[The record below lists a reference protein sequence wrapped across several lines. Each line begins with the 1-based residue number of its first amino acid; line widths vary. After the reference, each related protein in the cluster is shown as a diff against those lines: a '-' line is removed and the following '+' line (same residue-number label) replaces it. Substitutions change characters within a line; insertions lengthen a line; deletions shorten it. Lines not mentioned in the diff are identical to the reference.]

1 MTIIK
6 FEPIYKERP
15 WGGTSLSTF
24 FKREIKL
31 DSDKVGESWD
41 IVDRNEAQSIALND
55 LYEGMPLR
63 EIIANNCDTIMG
75 PIWQKEA
82 RFPILVKWLDCH
94 ERLSL
99 QVHPPESIASALHGE
114 PKTENWYVANATGDA
129 GLFIGFKET
138 TNKEYFKKALANKD
152 AENLCHRI
160 ESKEGDSVLVESG
173 RIHAIDGGNLILE
186 IQQNSDTTYRVYD
199 WGRIDQ
205 NNRSRTLHIEESLK
219 SINFNDINPTLL
231 NTQNSEG
238 ILTLADCKFFRIKK
252 YSLEKGTMINL
263 KVADIDCSIIH
274 LISGSIQIGTDLIK
288 NGEQVLS
295 PFSSEC
301 NVTLLSNSVFLVT
314 DQFVN
319 EYNLGGLVSN

>member
-24 FKREIKL
+24 FEREIKL
-31 DSDKVGESWD
+31 DSNTVGESWD
-41 IVDRNEAQSIALND
+41 IVDRNEAQSIALSD
-55 LYEGMPLR
+55 TYKGMPLR
-63 EIIANNCDTIMG
+63 EIIANNCDTMMG
-75 PIWQKEA
+75 PTWHKEA
-82 RFPILVKWLDCH
+82 RFPILVKWLDCR

-99 QVHPPESIASALHGE
+99 QVHPPEEVASTLQGE
-114 PKTENWYVANATGDA
+114 PKTENWYVANATEKA
-129 GLFIGFKET
+129 GLFIGFKEAS
-138 TNKEYFKKALANKD
+138 NKEYFKKALANKD
-152 AENLCHRI
+152 AENLCQRI
-160 ESKEGDSVLVESG
+160 KSSAGDSVLVESG

-199 WGRIDQ
+199 WGRVDQ
-205 NNRSRTLHIEESLK
+205 NNRPRTLHIEESLK
-219 SINFNDINPTLL
+219 SINFNDINPTLF

-252 YSLEKGTMINL
+252 YSFEKGTKVNL
-263 KVADIDCSIIH
+263 KVAGIDCFIIH
-274 LISGSIQIGTDLIK
+274 LISGAIQIGTDLIK
-288 NGEQVLS
+288 KGEQVLS

-301 NVTLLSNSVFLVT
+301 DVALLTDSVFLVT

>member
-15 WGGTSLSTF
+15 WGGTSLGTF
-24 FKREIKL
+24 FEREIKL
-31 DSDKVGESWD
+31 ESNKIGESWD
-41 IVDRNEAQSIALND
+41 IVDRNEAQSIALSD
-55 LYEGMPLR
+55 LYKGMPLR
-63 EIIANNCDTIMG
+63 EIIANNCNTVMG
-75 PIWQKEA
+75 PIWHNDAK
-82 RFPILVKWLDCH
+82 FPILVKWLDCQ

-99 QVHPPESIASALHGE
+99 QVHPPESIASALLGE
-114 PKTENWYVANATGDA
+114 PKTENWYVANATEDA

-138 TNKEYFKKALANKD
+138 LNKKFFKKALEKKD
-152 AENLCHRI
+152 AETLCHRI
-160 ESKEGDSVLVESG
+160 KSKAGDSVLVESG

-199 WGRIDQ
+199 WGRVDQ
-205 NNRSRTLHIEESLK
+205 DNRPRTLHIEESLK

-231 NTQNSEG
+231 STQNSQG
-238 ILTLADCKFFRIKK
+238 ILILADCKFFRIKK
-252 YSLEKGTMINL
+252 YSFEKGAKINL
-263 KVADIDCSIIH
+263 KAADIDCSIIH
-274 LISGSIQIGTDLIK
+274 LISGSIQIGADLIK
-288 NGEQVLS
+288 KGEQVLS

-301 NVTLLSNSVFLVT
+301 DVTLLTDSVFLVT

>member
-6 FEPIYKERP
+6 FEPLYKERP
-15 WGGTSLSTF
+15 WGGSNLGTF
-24 FKREIKL
+24 FEREIKL
-31 DSDKVGESWD
+31 ESNNIGESWD
-41 IVDRNEAQSIALND
+41 IVDRNEAQSIVQSD
-55 LYEGMPLR
+55 LYKGLSLR
-63 EIIANNCDTIMG
+63 EIIARDCLTIMG
-75 PIWQKEA
+75 PNWDKEA
-82 RFPILVKWLDCH
+82 RFPILVKWLDCR

-99 QVHPPESIASALHGE
+99 QVHPPDKIASTLQGE
-114 PKTENWYVANATGDA
+114 PKTENWYVAHATKDA
-129 GLFIGFKET
+129 GLFIGFKQVS
-138 TNKEYFKKALANKD
+138 NKQYFKKALADKD

-160 ESKEGDSVLVESG
+160 KSKEGDSVLVESG

-199 WGRIDQ
+199 WGRVDQ

-219 SINFNDINPTLL
+219 SINFNDTKPAIL

-238 ILTLADCKFFRIKK
+238 ILTLANCKFFRIKK
-252 YSLEKGTMINL
+252 YSFEKGTKLNL
-263 KVADIDCSIIH
+263 KVADIDCSIVH

-288 NGEQVLS
+288 KGEQVLS

-301 NVTLLSNSVFLVT
+301 DVTLLTDSVFLVT

-319 EYNLGGLVSN
+319 DYNQGGLISN

>member
-24 FKREIKL
+24 FEREIKL
-31 DSDKVGESWD
+31 DSNTVGESWD
-41 IVDRNEAQSIALND
+41 IVDRNEAQSIALSD
-55 LYEGMPLR
+55 TYKGMPLR
-63 EIIANNCDTIMG
+63 EIIANNCDTMMG
-75 PIWQKEA
+75 PTWHKEA
-82 RFPILVKWLDCH
+82 RFPILVKWLDCR

-99 QVHPPESIASALHGE
+99 QVHPPEEVASTLQGE
-114 PKTENWYVANATGDA
+114 PKTESWYVANATEKA
-129 GLFIGFKET
+129 GLFIGFKEAS
-138 TNKEYFKKALANKD
+138 NKEYFKKALANKD
-152 AENLCHRI
+152 AENLCQRI
-160 ESKEGDSVLVESG
+160 KSSAGDSVLVESG

-199 WGRIDQ
+199 WGRVDQ
-205 NNRSRTLHIEESLK
+205 NNRPRTLHIEESLK
-219 SINFNDINPTLL
+219 SINFNDINPTLF

-252 YSLEKGTMINL
+252 YSFEKGTKVNL
-263 KVADIDCSIIH
+263 KVAGIDCFIIH
-274 LISGSIQIGTDLIK
+274 LISGAIQIGTDLIK
-288 NGEQVLS
+288 KGEQVLS
-295 PFSSEC
+295 PFSSKC
-301 NVTLLSNSVFLVT
+301 DVALLTDSVFLVT

>member
-15 WGGTSLSTF
+15 WGGTSLGTF
-24 FKREIKL
+24 FEREIKL
-31 DSDKVGESWD
+31 DSNKIGESWD
-41 IVDRNEAQSIALND
+41 IVDRNEAQSIALSN
-55 LYEGMPLR
+55 LYKGMPLR
-63 EIIANNCDTIMG
+63 EIIANNCDTVMG
-75 PIWQKEA
+75 PIWHNEA

-99 QVHPPESIASALHGE
+99 QVHPPEGIASALLGE
-114 PKTENWYVANATGDA
+114 PKTENWYVANATEEA
-129 GLFIGFKET
+129 GLFIGCKET
-138 TNKEYFKKALANKD
+138 SNKNYFKKALENKD
-152 AENLCHRI
+152 AETLCHRI
-160 ESKEGDSVLVESG
+160 KSKAGDSVLVESG

-199 WGRIDQ
+199 WGRVDHDK
-205 NNRSRTLHIEESLK
+205 RPRTLHIEESLK

-231 NTQNSEG
+231 STQNSQG
-238 ILTLADCKFFRIKK
+238 ILILADCKFFRIKK
-252 YSLEKGTMINL
+252 YSFEKGTKINL

-274 LISGSIQIGTDLIK
+274 LISGSIQIGADLIK
-288 NGEQVLS
+288 KGEQVLS

-301 NVTLLSNSVFLVT
+301 DVTLLTDSVFLVT

-319 EYNLGGLVSN
+319 ENNLGGLVSN

>member
-15 WGGTSLSTF
+15 WGGTSLGTF
-24 FKREIKL
+24 FEREIKL
-31 DSDKVGESWD
+31 DSNKIGESWD
-41 IVDRNEAQSIALND
+41 IVDRNEAQSIALSD
-55 LYEGMPLR
+55 LYKGMPLR
-63 EIIANNCDTIMG
+63 EIIANNCDTVMG
-75 PIWQKEA
+75 PIWHNEA

-99 QVHPPESIASALHGE
+99 QVHPPESIASALLGE
-114 PKTENWYVANATGDA
+114 PKTENWYVANATEDA

-138 TNKEYFKKALANKD
+138 SNKKYFKKALENKD
-152 AENLCHRI
+152 AETLCHRI
-160 ESKEGDSVLVESG
+160 KSKAGDSVLVESG

-199 WGRIDQ
+199 WGRVDHD
-205 NNRSRTLHIEESLK
+205 NRPRTLHIEESLK

-231 NTQNSEG
+231 STQNSQG
-238 ILTLADCKFFRIKK
+238 ILILADCKFFRIKK
-252 YSLEKGTMINL
+252 YSFEKGTKINL

-274 LISGSIQIGTDLIK
+274 LISGSIQIGADLIK
-288 NGEQVLS
+288 KGEQVLS

-301 NVTLLSNSVFLVT
+301 DVTLLTDSVFLVT

-319 EYNLGGLVSN
+319 ENNLGGLVSN